1 MKLFNIFVE
10 QFYQTMTIVG
20 VMVSVVYIM
29 RSLGFNDPLPW
40 QYNYY
45 PACVIGLF
53 MGLVL
58 KNITY
63 NASSKKI

>member
-20 VMVSVVYIM
+20 IMASVVYIM

-53 MGLVL
+53 VGLVL
-58 KNITY
+58 KKYYLYADCKQI
-63 NASSKKI
+63 